1 MTADYSP
8 VAYAMDWRRILD
20 FAFLDFFKI
29 FNNEFTHDEKT
40 GIYVYSGNAT
50 KYKLKRFFSESLDE
64 WLKKLAI
71 GIAKEKKMVKH
82 VYIVETCRLNDN
94 IANKL
99 SLRKN
104 ENLLNISYGLVEQDI
119 VVDLVKFEDIFTRI
133 FQEYFSGKR
142 SIEGFKFVKHKN
154 FRSKSIL
161 KLIKQ
166 HYGSEHFVKCNWRY
180 FGLPE
185 KPRKVLLDL
194 NDKVNLNKKQLIKH
208 ENLISCKL
216 TEIKQFLGF
225 V

>member
-29 FNNEFTHDEKT
+29 YNNEFTHDEEN
-40 GIYVYSGNAT
+40 GIYVYSGNAS
-50 KYKLKRFFSESLDE
+50 KYTLRKFFSESLAE
-64 WLKKLAI
+64 WLNKLAA

-94 IANKL
+94 IINKI
-99 SLRKN
+99 SFKKN
-104 ENLLNISYGLVEQDI
+104 ENRLNVSYGLVEQDI
-119 VVDLVKFEDIFTRI
+119 IVDLVKFEDIFAKV
-133 FQEYFSGKR
+133 FHDYFSGKS

-161 KLIKQ
+161 KMIKQ

-185 KPRKVLLDL
+185 KPRKVLFDL
-194 NDKVNLNKKQLIKH
+194 NDKLNINKKQLTKH
-208 ENLISCKL
+208 ENLINCKL